1 MLIQFRIGQQIAGFG
16 RLFHIAAH
24 KFAPAT
30 ATSPNPAAVGEGQTF
45 AQRGMQQRLVRA
57 NTDFLAIDDGGL
69 GFGLGADEAHGFSPV
84 WKRPK

>member
-24 KFAPAT
+24 KFALAT

-45 AQRGMQQRLVRA
+45 AQRGMCQRQSKSEPKGSA
-57 NTDFLAIDDGGL
+57 KCCHL
-69 GFGLGADEAHGFSPV
+69 GFGEIAA
-84 WKRPK
+84 